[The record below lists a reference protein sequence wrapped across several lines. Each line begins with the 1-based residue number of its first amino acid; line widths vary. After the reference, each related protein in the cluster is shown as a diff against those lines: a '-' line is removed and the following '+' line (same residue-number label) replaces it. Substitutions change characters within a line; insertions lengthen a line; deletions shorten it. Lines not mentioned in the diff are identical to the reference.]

1 MTKRNK
7 LISILL
13 AATMAAASF
22 AGCSSGGAAES
33 GASGA
38 ASAGAAS
45 AAGKAQTISW
55 YAVDS
60 ATPADVD
67 RVNKAASAYLQS
79 KGLNVNLDLHILTWT
94 DYDTQISTM
103 IAAHEKFDLL
113 NGIVSSLNNYAQ
125 SGGFVELTGD
135 MMSKDAP
142 DIKSALGDD
151 TLALTQMNGKQ
162 YVIPVNKD
170 TADYNGYIYNK
181 DIAKKYNLDVSGVKS
196 MKDWTPIFQKLHAAD
211 SGVICYLPSTF
222 DIIVNANQMYVN
234 GSSSLCASIGL
245 DNNSKTISNYFKL
258 SESKA
263 VYDQLHTWYQA
274 GYLNKD
280 TTADTTA
287 LKNAGK
293 VFAYPYA
300 LKPGV
305 AAELSTGSTQWGQIE
320 ITKAHRSIRNFP
332 GGYATGISASS
343 ENPDLALQVLNMA
356 YKDADFLNM
365 LVFGEKDKDYSVSD
379 KVVTIKPNAGY
390 NIADYS
396 WEWGNN
402 FLLYT
407 TSVEA
412 KDKWDQM
419 KTFNDSAETLDQT
432 GFWFDASDYSTVTTA
447 MSNVFKQYNTQ
458 LLSGAVDVDST
469 LKSMNDALTS
479 SGMDSLL
486 DAMNKSYAA
495 FLAAKNK

>member
-1 MTKRNK
+1 MNKRNK
-7 LISILL
+7 IIPVFL
-13 AATMAAASF
+13 AAAIAATSF
-22 AGCSSGGAAES
+22 VGCSSGNTAS
-33 GASGA
+33 SKSPSSDSSASGNP
-38 ASAGAAS
+38 
-45 AAGKAQTISW
+45 QTISW

-60 ATPADVD
+60 ATPADVG
-67 RVNKAASAYLQS
+67 RINKAASAYLQS
-79 KGLNVNLDLHILTWT
+79 KGLNVNLDLHILTWA
-94 DYDTQISTM
+94 DYNTQISTM
-103 IAAHEKFDLL
+103 IAAHEKFDIL

-125 SGGFVELTGD
+125 SGAFVEITND
-135 MMSKDAP
+135 MISKDAP
-142 DIKSALGDD
+142 DIKSALGND
-151 TLALTQMNGKQ
+151 TLSLTQMSGKQ

-181 DIAKKYNLDVSGVKS
+181 DIAKKYNLDVSNIKS
-196 MKDWTPIFQKLHAAD
+196 MKDWTSVFQKLHAAD
-211 SGVICYLPSTF
+211 PKIICYLPSTF
-222 DIIVNANQMYVN
+222 DVIVNANQMYIN
-234 GSSSLCASIGL
+234 GSSSLCSSIAL
-245 DNNSKTISNYFKL
+245 DNGSKTITNYFKL
-258 SESKA
+258 SQTKA

-305 AAELSTGSTQWGQIE
+305 AAELSTGNTQWGQIE

-332 GGYATGISASS
+332 GGYGSGISASS
-343 ENPDLALQVLNMA
+343 QNPDLALKVLNMA
-356 YKDADFLNM
+356 YKDPDFLN
-365 LVFGEKDKDYSVSD
+365 LIVFGEKDKDYSLD
-379 KVVTIKPNAGY
+379 NKVVTVKSGAGY
-390 NIADYS
+390 NISDYS

-419 KTFNDSAETLDQT
+419 KSFNESAETLDQT
-432 GFWFDASDYSTVTTA
+432 GFWFDTSDYSTATTA
-447 MSNVFKQYNTQ
+447 MSNAFKQYNTQ

-469 LKSMNDALTS
+469 LKSLNDALTQ

-486 DAMNKSYAA
+486 EAMNKSYTS
-495 FLAAKNK
+495 FLDSKKK